1 MPIPFLLAGLAVG
14 AGALGVT
21 GHSMAKETNAEARS
35 VARKAEELY
44 NSQKELLEF
53 LQKDVEEELTSLG
66 MQKRCVMETSVK
78 RFLDA
83 YDKIKNIELRE
94 STGLDEIS
102 NFALDQQEVLQLRE
116 ISGVYQSAFAGGAA
130 GAAAGTA
137 IALAVSGSLPIV
149 SGTLSLAGTALA
161 LGEVGLAG
169 GLAGSALLSGIS
181 MTPLAAIAGPAI
193 FVSGISASMKADE
206 NLEKAETM
214 RAEAEAAVEKMK
226 ASETILKGIE
236 ERAEMFDDLLTELND
251 MFSPC
256 TYLLEETV
264 KNITARE
271 KQKVDIKGLT
281 KRELDLIA
289 VTRSLA
295 GAVKAVIDVP
305 ILNKD
310 GNLSKDSEQK
320 YNSIKASLPA
330 FHKSVENIY

>member
-21 GHSMAKETNAEARS
+21 GHSMAKETNAEATS
-35 VARKAEELY
+35 VAKKAEELY
-44 NSQKELLEF
+44 NSEKELLEI

-66 MQKRCVMETSVK
+66 MQKRYVMETSVK
-78 RFLDA
+78 QFLDA
-83 YDKIKNIELRE
+83 YDKIKNIELSE

-102 NFALDQQEVLQLRE
+102 NFALDQQEVFQLRE

-149 SGTLSLAGTALA
+149 SGTLSMAGTALA

-169 GLAGSALLSGIS
+169 SLAGSALLSGIS
-181 MTPLAAIAGPAI
+181 MTPIAAIAGPAI
-193 FVSGISASMKADE
+193 FVSGISASIKADE
-206 NLEKAETM
+206 NLEKAKTM

-226 ASETILKGIE
+226 VSETLLEGIE
-236 ERAEMFDDLLTELND
+236 ERAEMFDNLLTELND
-251 MFSPC
+251 MFSQC
-256 TYLLEETV
+256 TDLFSEIV
-264 KNITARE
+264 RQKQSSSQ
-271 KQKVDIKGLT
+271 QKVDIRGLT
-281 KRELDLIA
+281 KRERDLIA

-310 GNLSKDSEQK
+310 GNLSEDAEQK
-320 YNSIKASLPA
+320 YNSINDSLPA
-330 FHKSVENIY
+330 FYKSVEKLY

>member
-14 AGALGVT
+14 VGALGVM
-21 GHSMAKETNAEARS
+21 GHSEAKETNTEARS
-35 VARKAEELY
+35 VARKAEDLY
-44 NSQKELLEF
+44 NSEKELLEL
-53 LQKDVEEELTSLG
+53 LQKDVEKELTTLG
-66 MQKRCVMETSVK
+66 MQKKHVMETSVK
-78 RFLDA
+78 KFLDA
-83 YDKIKNIELRE
+83 YDKIKNIELSE

-102 NFALDQQEVLQLRE
+102 NFALEQQEVFQLRE
-116 ISGVYQSAFAGGAA
+116 ISDVYQSAFAGGAA

-149 SGTLSLAGTALA
+149 SSTLSLAGTALT

-181 MTPLAAIAGPAI
+181 MTPIAAIAGPAI
-193 FVSGISASMKADE
+193 FVSGISASIKADE
-206 NLEKAETM
+206 NLEKAKTM

-226 ASETILKGIE
+226 ISETLLEGIE

-251 MFSPC
+251 MFSEC
-256 TYLLEETV
+256 TDLLAETV
-264 KNITARE
+264 E
-271 KQKVDIKGLT
+271 KKQDSSQQKVDIKSLT
-281 KRELDLIA
+281 KKERDLIA

-310 GNLSKDSEQK
+310 GKLSEDADKK
-320 YNSIKASLPA
+320 YNSINDSLPA
-330 FHKSVENIY
+330 FYKSVEKIC